1 MWLDKLKVA
10 IVQKDTD
17 SISKLL
23 DDISQIKDAKK
34 LEELQEASYLLQ
46 EASLLLNSLK
56 DETLNSINQTKKSI
70 DFLGSTDIRNSKGL
84 DIRL

>member
-1 MWLDKLKVA
+1 MWLDKLKIA

-70 DFLGSTDIRNSKGL
+70 DFLGSTDMRNSKGL

>member
-70 DFLGSTDIRNSKGL
+70 DFLGSTDMRNSKGL

>member
-1 MWLDKLKVA
+1 MWLNKLKIA

-70 DFLGSTDIRNSKGL
+70 DFLGSTDMRNSKGL

>member
-1 MWLDKLKVA
+1 MWLDKLKIA

-56 DETLNSINQTKKSI
+56 DETLNFINQTKKSI
-70 DFLGSTDIRNSKGL
+70 DFLGSTDMRNSKGL